1 MGFFGKS
8 NEKLGKFSPVNV
20 EYFRD
25 GDTGTDNLANN
36 HFQHIEF
43 YHLPSEYF
51 ILFKAFL
58 TSFSDKY
65 SSQWKK
71 TPVYGRMD
79 DIATFTKTSRIISF
93 GLQTVAASV
102 QEAEQNM
109 IRISL
114 LLQMLYPEFEGGA
127 LVDKAATGQAGTGGK
142 VQSTIK
148 GSPLFKIKFLNW
160 IKGTSS
166 ESITAETKDF
176 GYGAAD
182 SGLLGY
188 LDGITVNPDLDAGVF
203 QAGLSIFPKI
213 VDLSFNFNVIH
224 EHALGWKKS
233 NDEIWGAHPQTSNF
247 PYGVKTKFTSD
258 QLDQNMIASMSKSK
272 EKAMKNLYKAQKNLI
287 IGKD

>member
-1 MGFFGKS
+1 MGFFKRD
-8 NEKLGKFSPVNV
+8 EKLGEFSPVNS
-20 EYFRD
+20 ELFRD
-25 GDTGTDNLANN
+25 GDTGTDNLANK
-36 HFQHIEF
+36 HAQHIEF
-43 YHLPSEYF
+43 YHLPSDYYVF
-51 ILFKAFL
+51 FKAFL

-71 TPVYGRMD
+71 TAVYGRMD

-93 GLQTVAASV
+93 GLETVAASV

-109 IRISL
+109 VRISL

-127 LVDKAATGQAGTGGK
+127 LVDKAAKGQASTGGK

-166 ESITAETKDF
+166 ESIKNELSVMGGTART
-176 GYGAAD
+176 

-188 LDGITVNPDLDAGVF
+188 LDGVTVTPDLEPGVF
-203 QAGLSIFPKI
+203 QAGLTIFPK
-213 VDLSFNFNVIH
+213 VVKLDFNFNVIH

-233 NDEIWGAHPQTSNF
+233 GDEIWGAHPQTSNF
-247 PYGVKTKFTSD
+247 PYGSNTKFDMD
-258 QLDQNMIASMSKSK
+258 QFMGQDPQDAMRIAKNKSMD
-272 EKAMKNLYKAQKNLI
+272 LLRKAQENLI
-287 IGKD
+287 TGKD